1 VAPTRSLVL
10 IATLALAGGCG
21 GVGATHSS
29 GSSRTTAHVARPDR
43 SSAAAAELSST
54 TTRVDPSRAAPG
66 TTAGTHMPAQSTTQA
81 TAPTAPDTRPPA
93 GMVTPVGRCLTNDD
107 ALARAVV
114 RFAQSL
120 SPATPMSI
128 DTVLH
133 AASDHTW
140 ARIAVVP
147 ATSSGD
153 GFAVIAHCVG
163 VQWTVVEGGSHDVGC
178 GELVPAGVSR
188 DLGLP
193 C

>member
-1 VAPTRSLVL
+1 VASTRSLVL

-21 GVGATHSS
+21 GVGTRHSS
-29 GSSRTTAHVARPDR
+29 GSSVTTAHVAGPDR
-43 SSAAAAELSST
+43 SSTAAAELSST
-54 TTRVDPSRAAPG
+54 TTHVDPSHATPG
-66 TTAGTHMPAQSTTQA
+66 TTAGTHVPAQSTT
-81 TAPTAPDTRPPA
+81 PTAPVTRPPG
-93 GMVTPVGRCLTNDD
+93 GMVTPVSRCLTNDD

-133 AASDHTW
+133 AASDRTW

-178 GELVPAGVSR
+178 GELVPAGVSH